1 MQEKTPIATDEVRQA
16 IDEALA
22 RLPGTA
28 TRKDK
33 TRLVASLLFLEHGIY
48 PSAKVVLDHT
58 RQGSLTDINSDL
70 RQFWADLRDRM
81 RAKVSAPFL
90 PQDLLDRYAE
100 ALSGLWDLALAKAN
114 DELQAQR
121 QEAAE
126 SVKLAQA
133 EASDALRNRQLAE
146 EQAKEMGTRLEAE
159 AERRQEAQM
168 RAEAMSVEIDGLQ
181 TSLAQWREKAQAEA
195 SARQEAERQFSRD
208 LEAERSDRQR
218 EAERFIGESRF
229 AKMQIEQARASE
241 RELRQQLATALQSKE
256 LELATYRKRAS
267 AAEEALGAVRLE
279 LAEMRGR
286 AQVLERNLAEVG
298 AGAKERTLQPVKR
311 APIKAAVRRT
321 LRQERSARITWK

>member
-181 TSLAQWREKAQAEA
+181 TSLTQWREKAQAEA

-208 LEAERSDRQR
+208 LEA
-218 EAERFIGESRF
+218 
-229 AKMQIEQARASE
+229 
-241 RELRQQLATALQSKE
+241 
-256 LELATYRKRAS
+256 
-267 AAEEALGAVRLE
+267 
-279 LAEMRGR
+279 
-286 AQVLERNLAEVG
+286 
-298 AGAKERTLQPVKR
+298 
-311 APIKAAVRRT
+311 
-321 LRQERSARITWK
+321 